1 MDYTRAARGTNTHL
15 SLSLSL
21 CLCVYAGAYIYGPRC
36 VVPGQRLIGVAST
49 LAFLPKREDVEE
61 GMEEEESGAR
71 VCVCVCVCVLC
82 LLPA

>member
-1 MDYTRAARGTNTHL
+1 MDYTWAARGTNTHL

-21 CLCVYAGAYIYGPRC
+21 SLCVCVCVCVYAGAYIYGPMC

-61 GMEEEESGAR
+61 GME
-71 VCVCVCVCVLC
+71 
-82 LLPA
+82 

>member
-21 CLCVYAGAYIYGPRC
+21 SLSLCVCVYAGAYIYGPRC

-61 GMEEEESGAR
+61 GMEEEESGA
-71 VCVCVCVCVLC
+71 CVCVLC